1 LTRAALLVF
10 YDGTVTNS
18 FVCDMPSLSVD
29 IDLVS
34 PDCPMPGMG
43 EYEANMR
50 ECWDANSEV
59 DLSLFTRAMNSQN

>member
-1 LTRAALLVF
+1 
-10 YDGTVTNS
+10 
-18 FVCDMPSLSVD
+18 MPSLSVD

-34 PDCPMPGMG
+34 PDCLIPGMG

-59 DLSLFTRAMNSQN
+59 DLSLFTRALNSQN